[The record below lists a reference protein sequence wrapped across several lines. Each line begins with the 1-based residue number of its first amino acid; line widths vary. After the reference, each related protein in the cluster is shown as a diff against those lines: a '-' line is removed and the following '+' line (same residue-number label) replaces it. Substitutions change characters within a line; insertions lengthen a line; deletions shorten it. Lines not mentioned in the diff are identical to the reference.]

1 LSKKRRRKSQ
11 IRKLQGRA
19 LSPGLVFG
27 TAYRLELQH
36 PAFFRLS
43 ISAKDVPVEL
53 KRFRKALK
61 RSRQQ
66 YLKDKKKLEKAV
78 GKEHASIIDA
88 HLLML
93 EDPWLIGEI
102 EKGIRENLESP
113 ERSIRHVADN
123 LLDVYHSLVDSFFKE
138 RSSDFEEVIQRLI
151 LNLTE
156 LGVGEDPDL
165 PDDLILVAS
174 EIGLGVLARFPPDK
188 IKGLVL
194 TRAGE
199 TSHVAIIARS
209 YQIPVV
215 SGIENIREEV
225 RTGDRL
231 LIDGSSGI
239 VKVGVGPDSLAKA
252 RSKRDKSTEAEPV
265 ITSDRDPCLTL
276 DDERIFLYANT
287 EFGSE
292 VPTALKV
299 GAEGIGLFRSEYVYM
314 SQKEQDLDEEGHYLL
329 YRKLAETVKKKPAVI
344 RTLDIADPSQ
354 SEHKAGEEGSAL
366 GLRGIRVSLRHPNV
380 FKAQVRSILRA
391 REHGNLR
398 IVLPMISSVDEV
410 IDGRRLI
417 EEVEKE
423 LGVSLLNDDRVA
435 VGVLLE
441 VPAAILT
448 LEAIARYCDFVAVG
462 TNDLIQYTL
471 AAGRLEE
478 EIEYLYNPLH
488 PALLRCLDKV
498 VKVAQANEI
507 TATVCGEM
515 AAHPL
520 YAAVLVGL
528 GFRYLSMT
536 SVAIP
541 VVKRALRRYSAGD
554 LKEKSTELMSLTRL
568 SEITTFVQKNFV
580 QTLEKEG
587 AFQEVT
593 TG

>member
-1 LSKKRRRKSQ
+1 MSKKRKRKGR
-11 IRKLQGRA
+11 IRKLQGKA

-27 TAYRLELQH
+27 TAYRVEPQH

-43 ISAKDVPVEL
+43 ISPKDVSVEL

-66 YLKDKKKLEKAV
+66 YLRDKKKLEKAV
-78 GKEHASIIDA
+78 GKEHAAIIDA

-93 EDPWLIGEI
+93 EDPWLLEEI

-113 ERSIRHVADN
+113 EKAIQHVADN
-123 LLDVYHSLVDSFFKE
+123 LLDVYRSLVDPFFRE
-138 RSSDFEEVIQRLI
+138 RSSDFEEVVQRLI
-151 LNLTE
+151 WNLTE
-156 LGVGEDPDL
+156 LVVGEDPDL
-165 PDDLILVAS
+165 PDDLILVAP
-174 EIGLGVLARFPPDK
+174 EIGLGVLARFPLEK

-231 LIDGSSGI
+231 LLDGFSGT
-239 VKVGVGPDSLAKA
+239 VEVGVGPESLVKA
-252 RSKRDKSTEAEPV
+252 RSKKDSAAEAGL
-265 ITSDRDPCLTL
+265 TKKSDRKPCLTL
-276 DDERIFLYANT
+276 DGERVFLYANT

-292 VPTALKV
+292 VAAALKA
-299 GAEGIGLFRSEYVYM
+299 GAEGIGLFRSEYLYM
-314 SQKEQDLDEEGHYLL
+314 SQKNQVLDEEGHFLL
-329 YRKLAETVKKKPAVI
+329 YRELAETVKQRPAVI
-344 RTLDIADPSQ
+344 RTLDIADPSR
-354 SEHKAGEEGSAL
+354 SEYAAGEEGSAL
-366 GLRGIRVSLRHPNV
+366 GLRGIRVSLRDPDT
-380 FKAQVRSILRA
+380 FKVQIRAILRA

-398 IVLPMISSVDEV
+398 IVLPMISSVDE
-410 IDGRRLI
+410 IIESRKLI

-423 LGVSLLNDDRVA
+423 LGVALLNDDRVA

-478 EIEYLYNPLH
+478 EIAYLYNPLH
-488 PALLRCLDKV
+488 PALLRCLDTV
-498 VKVAQANEI
+498 VKVARANDI

-515 AAHPL
+515 AAHPI

-528 GFRYLSMT
+528 GFRHLSMT

-541 VVKRALRRYSAGD
+541 AVKRAIRKYSAAD
-554 LKEKSTELMSLTRL
+554 LKEKVDELMSLTRL
-568 SEITTFVQKNFV
+568 SEITTFVQKTFI
-580 QTLEKEG
+580 QRLEKES
-587 AFQEVT
+587 AFQELR

>member
-1 LSKKRRRKSQ
+1 MSKKRRRSQ
-11 IRKLQGRA
+11 IRRLQGKA

-27 TAYRLELQH
+27 TAYRIELQH

-43 ISAKDVPVEL
+43 ISPEDVSVEL
-53 KRFRKALK
+53 KRFREALK

-78 GKEHASIIDA
+78 GKEHAAIIDA

-93 EDPWLIGEI
+93 EDPWLLGEI
-102 EKGIRENLESP
+102 EKGIRENFESP

-123 LLDVYHSLVDSFFKE
+123 LLDVYHSLVDPFFRD
-138 RSSDFEEVIQRLI
+138 RSSDFEEVILRLI

-156 LGVGEDPDL
+156 PGVGEESDP

-174 EIGLGVLARFPPDK
+174 EIGLGVLSQFSPQR

-215 SGIENIREEV
+215 SGIENIREEI

-231 LIDGSSGI
+231 LLDGFSGV
-239 VKVGVGPDSLAKA
+239 VKVGVGPESLMKA
-252 RSKRDKSTEAEPV
+252 SSKRDKSTEAGLV
-265 ITSDRDPCLTL
+265 VTSDRDPCLTL
-276 DDERIFLYANT
+276 DGERVYLYANT

-292 VPTALKV
+292 VSTALEA

-314 SQKEQDLDEEGHYLL
+314 SQKDPELDEKGHYLI
-329 YRKLAETVKKKPAVI
+329 YRKLAKTVKKTPAVI
-344 RTLDIADPSQ
+344 RTLDIADPGQ
-354 SEHKAGEEGSAL
+354 SAYKAGEEGSAL
-366 GLRGIRVSLRHPNV
+366 GLRGIRVSLRYPDL

-398 IVLPMISSVDEV
+398 IVLPMISSVDE
-410 IDGRRLI
+410 IIEGRRLI
-417 EEVEKE
+417 EEVERE
-423 LGVSLLNDDRVA
+423 LGVSLLSDDRVP
-435 VGVLLE
+435 VGALLE

-488 PALLRCLDKV
+488 PALLLCLDQV
-498 VKVAQANEI
+498 VKVAQANDI

-515 AAHPL
+515 AAQPI

-554 LKEKSTELMSLTRL
+554 LKEKSTDLMSLTRL

-580 QTLEKEG
+580 QKLEKEI
-587 AFQEVT
+587 AF
-593 TG
+593 